1 MQWTIFPLITWKNPS
16 GRVTSQHREQKSQ
29 VLKAQKGEQ
38 YRKEPWVYRY
48 ESQDHGS
55 ADMTKVDRGKNQDT
69 VQNGR
74 VTRKKQNERYRK
86 NIYPLKDSPMVRIE
100 VVT

>member
-1 MQWTIFPLITWKNPS
+1 MQERAHNWTIFPLNMEKTQWESHLSAQGALRTQS
-16 GRVTSQHREQKSQ
+16 GNNTE
-29 VLKAQKGEQ
+29 
-38 YRKEPWVYRY
+38 KEPWVYRY

-55 ADMTKVDRGKNQDT
+55 AEMTKVDRGKNQDT

-74 VTRKKQNERYRK
+74 VTRQKQNERYRK
-86 NIYPLKDSPMVRIE
+86 NIYPLKNSPMVRVE